1 MPQTTFSVEKIRAA
15 AGGFAKGNR
24 YNVTIIPPAVISSG
38 SPVLS
43 KFPYLCEAVSLP
55 TKGIASNAQKVYG
68 PPREIPYGETFTEAA
83 LSFILDDAF
92 TVKEFFDIWQTKIIN
107 PETGNVANYWT
118 NIVGAIKISRLSND
132 ATSFTDA
139 DTTYNVELRE
149 AYPSA
154 VGEIALGHSQG
165 SEILKLSVTFKYRKW
180 INLAGGSRGTVAG
193 TGLSGGGI
201 A

>member
-24 YNVTIIPPAVISSG
+24 YNVTIIPPQFMSSN
-38 SPVLS
+38 SDTLS
-43 KFPYLCEAVSLP
+43 KFQYLCEAISLP
-55 TKGIASNAQKVYG
+55 TKGIASNAQKIYG

-92 TVKEFFDIWQTKIIN
+92 TLKRYFDTWQANIIN
-107 PETGNVANYWT
+107 PESGNVANYWNDIT
-118 NIVGAIKISRLSND
+118 GSIKISRLPND
-132 ATSFTDA
+132 SQILTRTDG
-139 DTTYNVELRE
+139 YNVELRE

-180 INLAGGSRGTVAG
+180 ISLA
-193 TGLSGGGI
+193 
-201 A
+201 